1 MNAKSASQASRLE
14 EIPNIG
20 PSIAGDL
27 RAIGISEPAQ
37 LIGQDP
43 YLLYD
48 RSNAVAGVRQDPCLI
63 DCFISAVRFM
73 EGGPP
78 LDWWEFTAER
88 KAHLSV
94 SGPYSRGTRPR
105 STSLRRSRRASR

>member
-1 MNAKSASQASRLE
+1 MKAKHAREARTLE

-20 PSIAGDL
+20 KSIAGDL

-43 YLLYD
+43 YRLYE

-78 LDWWEFTAER
+78 RDWWEFTPER
-88 KAHLSV
+88 KAH
-94 SGPYSRGTRPR
+94 TNPR
-105 STSLRRSRRASR
+105 QPGS